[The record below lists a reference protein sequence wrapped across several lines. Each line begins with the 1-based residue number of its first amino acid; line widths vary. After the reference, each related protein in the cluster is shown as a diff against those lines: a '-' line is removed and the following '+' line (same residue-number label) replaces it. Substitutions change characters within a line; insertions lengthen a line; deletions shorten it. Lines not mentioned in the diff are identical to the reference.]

1 MDSSSREN
9 QNMPLPGDPHREP
22 RSASHTVGTAPV
34 LGLAVVSLSLG
45 VMSLMSALLVI
56 PALCAIITGHLAMH
70 KIRHTNRELGGHR
83 LALTGTI
90 MGYVSV
96 MMFSLIL
103 ISGILLW
110 PKFGSDVKDFLYE
123 GKQVLEEQKLAKPM
137 RNASELFLLCERY
150 ARDHNDAYPKTWQD
164 LEKGY
169 SNAVDLKKWLSSAH
183 TNDPAY
189 YPAFDLVPHERPVF
203 ESAKNRVA
211 VIQGRAPASV
221 AQVVV
226 VFADGH
232 SEPMPNPAHE

>member
-1 MDSSSREN
+1 MDSSSKEN
-9 QNMPLPGDPHREP
+9 RNMPLPGDHHREP
-22 RSASHTVGTAPV
+22 KSASHTVGTAPV
-34 LGLAVVSLSLG
+34 LGLAVISLSLG
-45 VMSLMSALLVI
+45 IMSLMSALLVV

-70 KIRHTNRELGGHR
+70 KIRHAGRELGGHR
-83 LALTGTI
+83 LALTGMV

-96 MMFSLIL
+96 MMFSLLL

-110 PKFGSDVKDFLYE
+110 PKFGHKVKDLWSD
-123 GKQVLEEQKLAKPM
+123 GKVVWEQQKLAKPM
-137 RNASELFLLCERY
+137 RNASELYLLCERY

-169 SNAVDLKKWLSSAH
+169 SNSVDMKEWLSSVH
-183 TNDPAY
+183 TKDPAF

-211 VIQGRAPASV
+211 VIQERAPADV

-232 SEPMPNPAHE
+232 SEPMPNPAQE